1 MMTYATC
8 PYEFQSFS
16 PTLSRGK
23 GGSQAATVGA
33 QKSSYPE
40 KVTMMMAHA
49 GSSAVRASAFFR
61 RSSCRLPRPAQSWAS
76 VSTRSATLSSYGTVV
91 EGDSNTEGF
100 RMFVTSE
107 GKKISPWHDIPLF
120 TSDKTCNFFCEIPKE
135 TSAKMECDTEGAL
148 NPIKQDMKKGNLRFY
163 PYNINWNYGMLP
175 QTWEDPEVTNKECN
189 AAGDND
195 PVDVVEIG
203 GRQMGMGEVAE
214 VKPLGCLAMIDEGE
228 LDWKV
233 LAIATSDP
241 HASEIHDVDDIEKF
255 YPGTVDAVR
264 TWFRDYKIP
273 DGKPANSYGYDDKAL
288 GRDFAIEVIKET
300 QGLYNGL
307 KSRADKGDLVF

>member
-1 MMTYATC
+1 MY
-8 PYEFQSFS
+8 
-16 PTLSRGK
+16 
-23 GGSQAATVGA
+23 
-33 QKSSYPE
+33 
-40 KVTMMMAHA
+40 
-49 GSSAVRASAFFR
+49 
-61 RSSCRLPRPAQSWAS
+61 
-76 VSTRSATLSSYGTVV
+76 
-91 EGDSNTEGF
+91 
-100 RMFVTSE
+100 VTSE

-120 TSDKTCNFFCEIPKE
+120 TSSNTCNFFCEIPKE
-135 TSAKMECDTEGAL
+135 TSAKMECNTEGPL
-148 NPIKQDMKKGNLRFY
+148 NPIKQDMKKGKLRFY

-175 QTWEDPEVTNKECN
+175 QTWEDPDVTNKECN

-203 GRQMGMGEVAE
+203 ARQMGMGEVAE

-233 LAIATSDP
+233 LAISTSDQ
-241 HASEIHDVDDIEKF
+241 HAANIHDVDDIEKY

-273 DGKPANSYGYDDKAL
+273 DGKPANSYGFDDKAL

-300 QGLYNGL
+300 QGYYNNL
-307 KSRADKGDLVF
+307 KSRSDKGDLVF